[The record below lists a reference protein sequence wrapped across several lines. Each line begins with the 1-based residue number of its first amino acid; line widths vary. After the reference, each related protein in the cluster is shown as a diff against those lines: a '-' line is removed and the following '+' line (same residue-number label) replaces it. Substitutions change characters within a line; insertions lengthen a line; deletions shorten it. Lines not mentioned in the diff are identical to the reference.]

1 MVQLEVGETAPDEDD
16 DADDCDE
23 LRERVVR
30 DGKSTNI
37 LLEYVLAA
45 ERIRTMLHST
55 NAHMFQNLALYGQFT
70 RQWRGCSR
78 LRRED

>member
-30 DGKSTNI
+30 DGKSTNM
-37 LLEYVLAA
+37 LLEHVLAA
-45 ERIRTMLHST
+45 ERVRTMLHGT
-55 NAHMFQNLALYGQFT
+55 DALMFQNLALYGQFPRT
-70 RQWRGCSR
+70 W
-78 LRRED
+78 